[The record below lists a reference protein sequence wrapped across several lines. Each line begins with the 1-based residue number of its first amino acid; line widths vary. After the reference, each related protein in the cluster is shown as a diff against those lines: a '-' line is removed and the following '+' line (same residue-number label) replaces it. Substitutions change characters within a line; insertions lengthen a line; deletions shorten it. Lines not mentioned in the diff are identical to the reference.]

1 MRHLLLLAIAPT
13 ALLLPGCPIAPG
25 CGVAYN
31 GAGDQVYQ
39 RGTDTLIVCAN
50 GGYAANLAAS
60 TQEGLYDPTSRVATI
75 GATGAY
81 TFTLEENA
89 DGSVA
94 GFGNGLW
101 TPVALDQVALSHAD
115 VQCSDLVNR
124 SWWAAATASYLPVA
138 TAFSR
143 PLPAYPTVEACTAAQ
158 AAGQLPESA
167 SCEEELLVCPDG
179 TAFLLSNDTNNE
191 PLEVSY
197 QATDGALDINGDNNG
212 GLASIA
218 GEFTNGTLVTSNGT
232 WQVGPVSASGMSC
245 N

>member
-1 MRHLLLLAIAPT
+1 MRHLLHLAIAPT

-31 GAGDQVYQ
+31 GGSDQVYQ

-50 GGYAANLAAS
+50 GGYAANLAGS

-101 TPVALDQVALSHAD
+101 SPVALDQVALSHAD
-115 VQCSDLVNR
+115 VQCTDLVNR
-124 SWWAAATASYLPVA
+124 PWWAPAAALHLPIA

-143 PLPAYPTVEACTAAQ
+143 PLAGYSTIEACVAAQ
-158 AAGQLPESA
+158 TAGQLPESVA
-167 SCEEELLVCPDG
+167 CEQELLVCPDG
-179 TAFLLSNDTNNE
+179 TAFLLSNETNNE
-191 PLEVSY
+191 PLEMPY
-197 QATDGALDINGDNNG
+197 EATEGTLDINGVNNG

-218 GEFTNGTLVTSNGT
+218 GELTNGTLVTSNGT

-245 N
+245 P